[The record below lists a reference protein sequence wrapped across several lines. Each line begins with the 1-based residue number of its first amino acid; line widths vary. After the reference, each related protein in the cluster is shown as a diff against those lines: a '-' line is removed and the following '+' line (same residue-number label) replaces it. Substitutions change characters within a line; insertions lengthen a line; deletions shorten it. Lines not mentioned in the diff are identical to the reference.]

1 MEILHPYDQFL
12 AEQSKRE
19 VDWKRQRDA
28 KKAAKVPST
37 PAVAPTAPVTSGIQ
51 DQVFVLQQRLAT
63 KEDECRD
70 LKKQLERIEASNV
83 KILSN
88 QKQMQQDFVKVK
100 CLYNYARHFSLK
112 FECIVSQ
119 T

>member
-37 PAVAPTAPVTSGIQ
+37 AAVAPTAPVTSGIQ
-51 DQVFVLQQRLAT
+51 DKVLVLQQWLFT

-70 LKKQLERIEASNV
+70 LKKQLKRIEATNP

-88 QKQMQQDFVKVK
+88 QKQMQEDFLKVK

-112 FECIVSQ
+112 FECITRQ

>member
-12 AEQSKRE
+12 AKQSERE
-19 VDWKRQRDA
+19 MEWKRQRDA

-37 PAVAPTAPVTSGIQ
+37 PVVAPAAPVTTGIQ
-51 DQVFVLQQRLAT
+51 DQVSVLQQRLAT

-70 LKKQLERIEASNV
+70 LKKQLERIKASNT

-88 QKQMQQDFVKVK
+88 QKQMQEDFVKV
-100 CLYNYARHFSLK
+100 
-112 FECIVSQ
+112 I
-119 T
+119 